1 MLHAQNSTRGFLY
14 LINKEPTFVIC
25 FGEGG
30 FELVLVGGAV
40 ELRSGSGGSC
50 TTCCSCASCSGCGGG
65 GADMYT
71 LDPLSFVLEL
81 SAQET

>member
-1 MLHAQNSTRGFLY
+1 MVVGAVALLVA
-14 LINKEPTFVIC
+14 V
-25 FGEGG
+25 
-30 FELVLVGGAV
+30 VLVV
-40 ELRSGSGGSC
+40 VDV
-50 TTCCSCASCSGCGGG
+50 GGG